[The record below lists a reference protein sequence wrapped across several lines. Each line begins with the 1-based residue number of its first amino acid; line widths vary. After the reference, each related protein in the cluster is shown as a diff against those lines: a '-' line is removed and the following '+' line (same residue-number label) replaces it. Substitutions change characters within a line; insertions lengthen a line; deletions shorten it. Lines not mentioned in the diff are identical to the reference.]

1 MDIVKLI
8 RSNIRYKKG
17 SFKGIMILMMII
29 ALSVSVIVSLKRN
42 FPNSIESAYDRKYD
56 ANITLNIRSEFLT
69 DEMVE
74 DLRNDPLVGEVSV
87 VDALCPNKCTYSN
100 GKKISFSIRLVALNE
115 TVDSVWND
123 DMTGLDT
130 DVPELSRGEVY
141 LPRALK
147 DYDDLKIGDKMT
159 AYFEG
164 EAYEFTIKGFVEE
177 PACGSSFMPLKVPF
191 ISREDFEE
199 IAENRR
205 KAIAED
211 PSLSADLYEIVYITK
226 ADDCK
231 LTDNRFAQELNKSSD
246 IESYASGILTRSD
259 SLRYHGLMP
268 DIILNIFLAFV
279 IILAVIVFVVMSN
292 SISSSIEMNYTDLGI
307 LKAQGFDNHRLKL
320 VFLGQYMLA
329 EIIGTVIGF
338 ILSIPVVIYLPRVFE
353 PIVGIKIVGGVAIGE
368 SLLILLGMLI
378 ISALYIMLISQK
390 VGTISPIRAI
400 SGGRCE
406 VFFESRMT
414 LPIKGR
420 ALSPSLA
427 FRQFTSG
434 GKRYVASI
442 LIASLLVFFLMTMTG
457 MTDAVSS
464 ENALRAMG
472 AISEDITVYLDTE
485 EYSPENTEYVRRQ
498 FDSIENIIRQYT
510 DIEERYGFESTYMVL
525 NGEKLSCRMAED
537 EEVFTVTKGR
547 APLYYNEIVVSQIYA
562 EDMGYNIGD
571 VLEVSYRGRK
581 KNCVIS
587 GYVTDATAAA
597 SDAGRFFG
605 MNSDAATFFIDDF
618 IVQGVG
624 YKLSDPGVAEE
635 IKDKIKSELPGDV
648 IISVYSG
655 DGSTEQMI
663 TMIAYSIKA
672 VIYFISVIFALVVV
686 SMICSKTFVREK
698 IDIGI
703 YKALGFTSRNLRLQ
717 FAVRFLIV
725 AFFGIIIGTTLSLV
739 LSEKL
744 LSYMLRSMGIVN
756 FVIDYRFITVFLPI
770 VSVALCYFL
779 FAYIA
784 AGKTKKV
791 EVRSLITE

>member
-1 MDIVKLI
+1 MDIIKLI

-29 ALSVSVIVSLKRN
+29 ALSISVIVSLKRN
-42 FPNSIESAYDRKYD
+42 FPNSIESSYDRKYD

-69 DEMVE
+69 DEMVKE
-74 DLRNDPLVGEVSV
+74 LAGNPLVGEVSV
-87 VDALCPNKCTYSN
+87 VDALWPTKCTYSN
-100 GKKISFSIRLVALNE
+100 GKKTTFGIRIVAQNE
-115 TVDSVWND
+115 TVDSVWNE
-123 DMTGLDT
+123 DMTGLNT
-130 DVPELSRGEVY
+130 DVPELSRGEIY

-147 DYDDLKIGDKMT
+147 DYDNLKVGDKMT

-164 EAYEFTIKGFVEE
+164 ASYEFTIKGFVEE
-177 PACGSSFMPLKVPF
+177 PVCGSSFMPLKVPF
-191 ISREDFEE
+191 ICQEDFDE

-205 KAIAED
+205 KAVAEN
-211 PSLSADLYEIVYITK
+211 PELSADLNEIVYITK
-226 ADDCK
+226 ADSCD
-231 LTDNRFAQELNKSSD
+231 LTDNRFAQELNKTSD
-246 IESYASGILTRSD
+246 IASYASGILTRTD
-259 SLRYHGLMP
+259 SLYYQGIMP
-268 DIILNIFLAFV
+268 NIILNIFMSFV

-307 LKAQGFDNHRLKL
+307 LKAQGFDSHRLKL

-329 EIIGTVIGF
+329 EIIGTVVGI
-338 ILSIPVVIYLPRVFE
+338 ILSVPIVIYLPRVFE
-353 PIVGIKIVGGVAIGE
+353 PIVGIKIVGGIDIGR
-368 SLLILLGMLI
+368 SLLILLGILMV
-378 ISALYIMLISQK
+378 SALYIMLISEK
-390 VGTISPIRAI
+390 IGTISPIRAV

-406 VFFESRMT
+406 VFFDSRMT

-420 ALSPSLA
+420 VLSPSLA

-457 MTDAVSS
+457 MTDVVSS

-485 EYSPENTEYVRRQ
+485 GYSPENTEYVKNQ
-498 FDSIENIIRQYT
+498 FESIENIIRQYT
-510 DIEERYGFESTYMVL
+510 DIEERYGFEGSYMVL

-547 APLYYNEIVVSQIYA
+547 APLYENEIVVSQIYA

-587 GYVTDATAAA
+587 GYITDATTA

-605 MNSDAATFFIDDF
+605 MNSDTASFFIDDF
-618 IVQGVG
+618 TVQYVG
-624 YKLSDPGVAEE
+624 YKLSDPDRAEE
-635 IKDKIKSELPGDV
+635 IKDKIESELTGDV

-655 DGSTEQMI
+655 DGSTENMI

-672 VIYFISVIFALVVV
+672 VIYVISVIFVLVVV

-725 AFFGIIIGTTLSLV
+725 AFFGIIIGTTLSLT

-770 VSVALCYFL
+770 AAVAFCYFL
-779 FAYIA
+779 FAYMA

>member
-1 MDIVKLI
+1 MDIIKLI

-29 ALSVSVIVSLKRN
+29 ALSISVIVSLKRN
-42 FPNSIESAYDRKYD
+42 FPNSIESSYDRKYD

-69 DEMVE
+69 DEMVKE
-74 DLRNDPLVGEVSV
+74 LAGNPLVGEVSV
-87 VDALCPNKCTYSN
+87 VDALWPTKCTYSN
-100 GKKISFSIRLVALNE
+100 GKKTTFGIRIVAQNE
-115 TVDSVWND
+115 TVDSVWNE
-123 DMTGLDT
+123 DMTGLNT
-130 DVPELSRGEVY
+130 DVPELSRGEIY

-147 DYDDLKIGDKMT
+147 DYDNLKVGDKMT
-159 AYFEG
+159 AFFEG
-164 EAYEFTIKGFVEE
+164 ASYEFTIKGFVEE
-177 PACGSSFMPLKVPF
+177 PVCGSSFMPLKVPF
-191 ISREDFEE
+191 ICQEDFDE

-205 KAIAED
+205 KAVAEN
-211 PSLSADLYEIVYITK
+211 PELSADLNEIVYITK
-226 ADDCK
+226 ADSCD
-231 LTDNRFAQELNKSSD
+231 LTDNRFAQELNKTSD
-246 IESYASGILTRSD
+246 IASYASGILTRTD
-259 SLRYHGLMP
+259 SLYYQGIMP
-268 DIILNIFLAFV
+268 DIILNIFMSFV

-307 LKAQGFDNHRLKL
+307 LKAQGFDSHRLKL

-329 EIIGTVIGF
+329 EIIGTVVGI
-338 ILSIPVVIYLPRVFE
+338 ILSVPIVIYLPRVFE
-353 PIVGIKIVGGVAIGE
+353 PIVGIKIVGGIDIGR
-368 SLLILLGMLI
+368 SLLILLGILMV
-378 ISALYIMLISQK
+378 SALYIMLISEK
-390 VGTISPIRAI
+390 IGTISPIRAV

-406 VFFESRMT
+406 VFFDSRMT

-420 ALSPSLA
+420 VLSPSLA

-457 MTDAVSS
+457 MTDVVSS

-485 EYSPENTEYVRRQ
+485 GYSPENTEYVKNQ
-498 FDSIENIIRQYT
+498 FESIETIIRQYT
-510 DIEERYGFESTYMVL
+510 DIEERYGFEGSYMVL

-547 APLYYNEIVVSQIYA
+547 APLYENEIVVSQIYA

-587 GYVTDATAAA
+587 GYITDATTA

-605 MNSDAATFFIDDF
+605 MNSDTASFFIDDF
-618 IVQGVG
+618 TVQYVG
-624 YKLSDPGVAEE
+624 YKLSDPDRAEE
-635 IKDKIKSELPGDV
+635 IKDKIESELTGDV
-648 IISVYSG
+648 TISVYSG
-655 DGSTEQMI
+655 DGSTENMI

-672 VIYFISVIFALVVV
+672 VIYVISVIFVLVVV

-725 AFFGIIIGTTLSLV
+725 AFFGIIIGTTLSLT
-739 LSEKL
+739 LSENL

-770 VSVALCYFL
+770 AAVAFCYFL
-779 FAYIA
+779 FAYMA

>member
-1 MDIVKLI
+1 MDIIKLI

-42 FPNSIESAYDRKYD
+42 FPNSIESTYDRKYD

-74 DLRNDPLVGEVSV
+74 ELKDNPLVGDVSV
-87 VDALCPNKCTYSN
+87 IDALCPYRCTYSN
-100 GKKISFSIRLVALNE
+100 GKNESFDTRFIAQNDTIDSIWNE
-115 TVDSVWND
+115 
-123 DMTGLDT
+123 DMTDIVT
-130 DVPELSRGEVY
+130 EVPKLSKGEVY
-141 LPRALK
+141 LSRVLK
-147 DYDDLKIGDKMT
+147 DYDNLKIGDKMT
-159 AYFEG
+159 VYFEG
-164 EAYEFTIKGFVEE
+164 ASYEFTIKGFVEE
-177 PACGSSFMPLKVPF
+177 PACGSSFISLKVSF
-191 ISREDFEE
+191 ISQEDFDE
-199 IAENRR
+199 IADNRK
-205 KAIAED
+205 KALADD
-211 PSLSADLYEIVYITK
+211 PEISLDLYKIVYITK
-226 ADDCK
+226 ADDCD
-231 LTDNRFAQELNKSSD
+231 LTDNKFAQEINKTSD
-246 IESYASGILTRSD
+246 IESYAQGVLTRSE
-259 SLRYHGLMP
+259 SLYYHGLMP
-268 DIILNIFLAFV
+268 DIILNIFLSFV
-279 IILAVIVFVVMSN
+279 IILVVIVFVVMSN

-307 LKAQGFDNHRLKL
+307 LKAQGFDSSRLKL

-329 EIIGTVIGF
+329 EIIGIVLGF
-338 ILSIPVVIYLPRVFE
+338 ILSVPVVIYLPRAFE
-353 PIVGIKIVGGVAIGE
+353 SIVGIKIVGGVAVGA
-368 SLLILLGMLI
+368 SLLILLGVLI
-378 ISALYIMLISQK
+378 ISALYIMLISKK

-400 SGGRCE
+400 SGGKCE
-406 VFFESRMT
+406 VFFDSRLT

-420 ALSPSLA
+420 ALSSSLA

-464 ENALRAMG
+464 ENAQRAMG
-472 AISEDITVYLDTE
+472 ATSENITISVDTE
-485 EYSPENTEYVRRQ
+485 ERSPENTEYVRNQ
-498 FDSIENIIRQYT
+498 FESIEDIIREYS
-510 DIEERYGFESTYMVL
+510 DIEERYGFEGTYMVL
-525 NGEKLSCRMAED
+525 NGEKLYCRMADD

-547 APLYYNEIVVSQIYA
+547 APLYENEIVVSQIYA

-587 GYVTDATAAA
+587 GFITDIT
-597 SDAGRFFG
+597 DAGRFFG
-605 MNSDAATFFIDDF
+605 MNSEAAAYFIDDF
-618 IVQGVG
+618 VVQYVG
-624 YKLSDPGVAEE
+624 YKLSDPDRAEE
-635 IKDKIKSELPGDV
+635 IKDKIESELSGD
-648 IISVYSG
+648 IFISVYSE
-655 DGSTEQMI
+655 DGSAPRLI

-672 VIYFISVIFALVVV
+672 VIYVISVIFALVVV

-725 AFFGIIIGTTLSLV
+725 AFFGIIIGTTLSLT

-770 VSVALCYFL
+770 AAVALCYFL
-779 FAYIA
+779 FAYMA
-784 AGKTKKV
+784 AGKTKRV

>member
-1 MDIVKLI
+1 MDIIKLI

-42 FPNSIESAYDRKYD
+42 FPNSIESSYDRKYD
-56 ANITLNIRSEFLT
+56 AYITLNIRSEFLT

-74 DLRNDPLVGEVSV
+74 ELKDNPLVGDVSV
-87 VDALCPNKCTYSN
+87 IDALCPYRCTYSN
-100 GKKISFSIRLVALNE
+100 GKNESFDTRFIAQNDTIDSIWNE
-115 TVDSVWND
+115 
-123 DMTGLDT
+123 DMTDIVT
-130 DVPELSRGEVY
+130 EVPKLSKGEVY
-141 LPRALK
+141 LSRVLK
-147 DYDDLKIGDKMT
+147 DYDNLKIGDKMT
-159 AYFEG
+159 VYFEG
-164 EAYEFTIKGFVEE
+164 ASYEFTIKGFVEE
-177 PACGSSFMPLKVPF
+177 PACGSSFISLKVSF
-191 ISREDFEE
+191 ISQEDFDE
-199 IAENRR
+199 IADNRK
-205 KAIAED
+205 KALADD
-211 PSLSADLYEIVYITK
+211 PEISLDLYKIVYITK
-226 ADDCK
+226 ADDCD
-231 LTDNRFAQELNKSSD
+231 LTDNKFAQEINKTSD
-246 IESYASGILTRSD
+246 IESYAQGVLTRSE
-259 SLRYHGLMP
+259 SLYYHGLMP
-268 DIILNIFLAFV
+268 DIILNIFLSFV
-279 IILAVIVFVVMSN
+279 IILVVIVFVVMSN

-307 LKAQGFDNHRLKL
+307 LKAQGFDSSRLKL

-329 EIIGTVIGF
+329 EIIGIVLGF
-338 ILSIPVVIYLPRVFE
+338 ILSVPVVIYLPRAFE
-353 PIVGIKIVGGVAIGE
+353 SIVGIKIVGGVAVGA
-368 SLLILLGMLI
+368 SLLILLGVLI
-378 ISALYIMLISQK
+378 ISALYIMLISKK

-400 SGGRCE
+400 SGGKCE
-406 VFFESRMT
+406 VFFDSRLT

-464 ENALRAMG
+464 ENAQRAMG
-472 AISEDITVYLDTE
+472 ATSENITISVDTE
-485 EYSPENTEYVRRQ
+485 ERSPENTEYVRNQ
-498 FDSIENIIRQYT
+498 FESIEDIIREYS
-510 DIEERYGFESTYMVL
+510 DIEERYGFEGTYMVL
-525 NGEKLSCRMAED
+525 NGEKLYCRMADD

-547 APLYYNEIVVSQIYA
+547 APLYENEIVVSQIYA

-587 GYVTDATAAA
+587 GFITDIT
-597 SDAGRFFG
+597 DAGRFFG
-605 MNSDAATFFIDDF
+605 MNSEAAAYFIDDF
-618 IVQGVG
+618 VVQYVG
-624 YKLSDPGVAEE
+624 YKLSDPDRAEE
-635 IKDKIKSELPGDV
+635 IKDKIESELSGD
-648 IISVYSG
+648 IFISVYSE
-655 DGSTEQMI
+655 DGSAPRLI

-672 VIYFISVIFALVVV
+672 VIYVISVIFALVVV

-725 AFFGIIIGTTLSLV
+725 AFFGIIIGTTLSLT

-770 VSVALCYFL
+770 AAVALCYFM
-779 FAYIA
+779 FAYMA
-784 AGKTKKV
+784 AGKTKRV

>member
-1 MDIVKLI
+1 MDIIKLI

-42 FPNSIESAYDRKYD
+42 FPNSIESTYDRKYD

-74 DLRNDPLVGEVSV
+74 ELKDNPLVGDVSV
-87 VDALCPNKCTYSN
+87 IDALCPYRCTYSN
-100 GKKISFSIRLVALNE
+100 GKNESFDTRFIAQNDTIDSIWNE
-115 TVDSVWND
+115 
-123 DMTGLDT
+123 DMTDIVT
-130 DVPELSRGEVY
+130 EVPKLSKGEVY
-141 LPRALK
+141 LSRVLK
-147 DYDDLKIGDKMT
+147 DYDNLKIGDKMT
-159 AYFEG
+159 IYFEG
-164 EAYEFTIKGFVEE
+164 ASYEFTIKGFVEE
-177 PACGSSFMPLKVPF
+177 PACGSSFISLKVSF
-191 ISREDFEE
+191 ISQEDFDE
-199 IAENRR
+199 IADNRK
-205 KAIAED
+205 KALADNPEI
-211 PSLSADLYEIVYITK
+211 SLDLYKIVYITK
-226 ADDCK
+226 ADDCD
-231 LTDNRFAQELNKSSD
+231 LTDNKFAQEINKTSD
-246 IESYASGILTRSD
+246 IESYAQGVLTRSE
-259 SLRYHGLMP
+259 SLHYHGLMP
-268 DIILNIFLAFV
+268 DIILNIFLSFV
-279 IILAVIVFVVMSN
+279 IILSVIVFVVMSN

-307 LKAQGFDNHRLKL
+307 LKAQGFDSSRLKL

-329 EIIGTVIGF
+329 EIIGIVAGF
-338 ILSIPVVIYLPRVFE
+338 ILSVPVVIYLPRAFE
-353 PIVGIKIVGGVAIGE
+353 SIVGIKIVGGVAVGA
-368 SLLILLGMLI
+368 SLLILLGVLI
-378 ISALYIMLISQK
+378 ISALYIMLISEK
-390 VGTISPIRAI
+390 VGTISPIRAV

-406 VFFESRMT
+406 VFFDSRLT
-414 LPIKGR
+414 LPIRGR

-464 ENALRAMG
+464 ENAQRAMG
-472 AISEDITVYLDTE
+472 ATSENITISVDTE
-485 EYSPENTEYVRRQ
+485 ERSPENTEYVRNQ
-498 FDSIENIIRQYT
+498 FESIEDIIREYS
-510 DIEERYGFESTYMVL
+510 DIEERYGFEGTYMVL
-525 NGEKLSCRMAED
+525 NGEKLYCRMADD

-547 APLYYNEIVVSQIYA
+547 APLYENEIVVSQIYA

-587 GYVTDATAAA
+587 GYITDATRAL
-597 SDAGRFFG
+597 DAGRFFG
-605 MNSDAATFFIDDF
+605 MNSDNASFFIDDF
-618 IVQGVG
+618 TVQCVG
-624 YKLSDPGVAEE
+624 YKLSDPDKAEE
-635 IKDKIKSELPGDV
+635 IKDEIESELTGDV

-655 DGSTEQMI
+655 DGSTESMI

-672 VIYFISVIFALVVV
+672 VIYVVSVIFALVVV

-725 AFFGIIIGTTLSLV
+725 AFFGIIIGTTLSLT

-770 VSVALCYFL
+770 AAVAFCYFL
-779 FAYIA
+779 FAYMA

>member
-1 MDIVKLI
+1 MDIIKLI

-42 FPNSIESAYDRKYD
+42 FPNSIESAYDSKYD

-74 DLRNDPLVGEVSV
+74 KIEDNPLVGEVV
-87 VDALCPNKCTYSN
+87 VCDALWPIKCTYSN
-100 GKKISFSIRLVALNE
+100 GKKSTFSIRLVAQNE
-115 TVDSVWND
+115 TVDSVWNE

-130 DVPELSRGEVY
+130 EVPELSRGEVY

-159 AYFEG
+159 ADFEG
-164 EAYEFTIKGFVEE
+164 ASYEFTIKGFVEE
-177 PACGSSFMPLKVPF
+177 PVCGSSFMPLKVPF
-191 ISREDFEE
+191 ISQEDFDE
-199 IAENRR
+199 IAESR
-205 KAIAED
+205 KKALAEN
-211 PSLSADLYEIVYITK
+211 PELSADLNEIVYITK
-226 ADDCK
+226 ADDCE
-231 LTDNRFAQELNKSSD
+231 LTDNRFAQELNKTSD
-246 IESYASGILTRSD
+246 IASYASGILTRTD
-259 SLRYHGLMP
+259 SLYYQGLMP
-268 DIILNIFLAFV
+268 DIILNIFLSFV

-307 LKAQGFDNHRLKL
+307 LKAQGFDNRRLKL

-329 EIIGTVIGF
+329 EFIGTVVGI
-338 ILSIPVVIYLPRVFE
+338 ILSVPVIIYLPRVFE
-353 PIVGIKIVGGVAIGE
+353 PIVGIKIVGGIAIGR
-368 SLLILLGMLI
+368 SLLILLGILMV
-378 ISALYIMLISQK
+378 SALYIMLISEK
-390 VGTISPIRAI
+390 VGTISPIRAV

-406 VFFESRMT
+406 VFFDSRLT

-420 ALSPSLA
+420 VLSSSLA

-434 GKRYVASI
+434 GKRYAASI

-472 AISEDITVYLDTE
+472 AISEDITVSLKTE
-485 EYSPENTEYVRRQ
+485 GFSPENTEYVKNQ
-498 FDSIENIIRQYT
+498 FESIDNIIKQYT
-510 DIEERYGFESTYMVL
+510 DIEERYGFEGTYMVL

-547 APLYYNEIVVSQIYA
+547 APLYENEIVVSQIYA
-562 EDMGYNIGD
+562 ENMGYNIGD

-581 KNCVIS
+581 NSCIIS
-587 GYVTDATAAA
+587 GYITDATRA

-605 MNSDAATFFIDDF
+605 MNSEAASFFIDDF
-618 IVQGVG
+618 VVQDVG
-624 YKLSDPGVAEE
+624 YKLSDPDKAEE
-635 IKDKIKSELPGDV
+635 IKDKIESELTGD
-648 IISVYSG
+648 ILISVNSEE
-655 DGSTEQMI
+655 GSQGKMI
-663 TMIAYSIKA
+663 TVIAYSIKA
-672 VIYFISVIFALVVV
+672 VIYVISVIFALVVV

-725 AFFGIIIGTTLSLV
+725 AFFGIIIGTTLSLT

-770 VSVALCYFL
+770 AAVALCYFL
-779 FAYIA
+779 FAYMA
-784 AGKTKKV
+784 AGKTKRV